1 MSTAFIPAPADGD
14 VLHDSVTTFRFKMMF
29 LVEEYS
35 TQSEYQDP
43 CSRVQ
48 IVEAFFGLV
57 VPDDRSLAPWLDYQI
72 KESLDYETVYSATP
86 IIPGNDEFCPRS
98 RRLPAEGIDP
108 ILQWLD
114 EVNIWEWQPPVTA
127 RQPTGV
133 WQPQTPELYPPLAP
147 FVDLD
152 VRYRHEDADWENF
165 ENVWSLEVARGGR
178 YARKEFVVYGAP
190 APSAYAF
197 EEAAW
202 APRPTRLV
210 PILANHL
217 AFLANDPIIVGLTK
231 RLLRLLPREKPR
243 QQIAQFNNGA
253 GTEYVLDF
261 DRMVARKTIR
271 NHSFGLGALGVVN
284 PKTVE
289 VAFSEYDRM
298 RLWGVLLDFKST
310 DSGLM
315 PTSSLEGIADADP
328 APQQPGRKW
337 SGELCDG
344 KNRWR
349 FETGRTTPDDEALR
363 LRFTEAFEAF
373 FSFGALNYASD
384 LLPRITLPVSNHVSG
399 WRECP
404 NDLPALVPIYANTIE
419 ERIRRYREDRY
430 RGRWSGALMGDVECM
445 LKMARDHQHYSYWYE
460 EAIRLG
466 SPPAMV
472 EFAHR
477 LLGIVPRSDVY
488 PKDEKKIVDASARA
502 LVLYQAAYVAGYM
515 PAALGLGFLYQHGIG
530 VAADPKMAVS
540 YYLQSLGDSADVP
553 DTELCFVYLR
563 LKDLYGTVA
572 SPLYDKVQS
581 SRFFRML
588 DAAQRLR
595 DLQKAEI
602 ELKRREGVLFSYHQD
617 YQLAIRRLAEPPSTA
632 KLFVR
637 PVEEY
642 EVDRFE
648 DFSDF
653 IPAAKSDGEGLR
665 HSVYVPRFL
674 AALVR
679 KDTKDSERGS
689 SHTHKVIV
697 YCTNYSDPSGVTH
710 DTFVVFSQYGKP
722 IRFRIPKDYACLAA
736 SEAMEIGP
744 VIDGVCTS
752 NHGLSLGHDE
762 ISPDSPEWGHYWADY
777 RRFMC
782 LVRGQLGDAS
792 DPNHL
797 ARKRFTDHVKE
808 TGAEMDPFIKGMLG
822 DVGSVL
828 SAELPRRYNICL
840 VLARTMRRNEEL
852 SELAISM
859 AARANGWIAP
869 SLERQPDGTLLQ
881 RSCVKR
887 VADEYIKKMCP
898 WFGDFESFIKEYDK

>member
-1 MSTAFIPAPADGD
+1 MSTANIPRPAHGN
-14 VLHDSVTTFRFKMMF
+14 VLHDSATTFRFKMMF

-72 KESLDYETVYSATP
+72 KESLDYDAVYSATP

-261 DRMVARKTIR
+261 ERMVARKTIK

-337 SGELCDG
+337 LGELCDG

-373 FSFGALNYASD
+373 FSFGAANYASD
-384 LLPRITLPVSNHVSG
+384 LLPRVTPPVSHHVSG

-419 ERIRRYREDRY
+419 ERIRLYREDRF
-430 RGRWSGALMGDVECM
+430 RGHWSGALMGDVECM

-572 SPLYDKVQS
+572 SPLYDQVQS
-581 SRFFRML
+581 GRFGRML
-588 DAAQRLR
+588 MAAGDLR
-595 DLQKAEI
+595 SLQQAEK
-602 ELKRREGVLFSYHQD
+602 ELKIKENSLAYCRRNYHRALESLAQPPRAARLF
-617 YQLAIRRLAEPPSTA
+617 A
-632 KLFVR
+632 F

-642 EVDRFE
+642 EVVRFE

-653 IPAAKSDGEGLR
+653 IPAAKSDGEGLGVP
-665 HSVYVPRFL
+665 VYVPRFL
-674 AALVR
+674 AELVH
-679 KDTKDSERGS
+679 KPTKDKGAVSMS
-689 SHTHKVIV
+689 KAFL
-697 YCTNYSDPSGVTH
+697 YCINYSGPSGVTH
-710 DTFVVFSQYGKP
+710 DTFLRSFKRGYPGA
-722 IRFRIPKDYACLAA
+722 RFRIPKDYACLAA
-736 SEAMEIGP
+736 SEALELGP

-752 NHGLSLGHDE
+752 KHRLSLGGDE
-762 ISPDSPEWGHYWADY
+762 ISPDSPEWGHHWADY
-777 RRFMC
+777 RRVMR
-782 LVRGQLGDAS
+782 LVRGQLGDVS

-797 ARKRFTDHVKE
+797 ARKRFTDHLKE

-828 SAELPRRYNICL
+828 SVELPRRYNICL

-852 SELAISM
+852 SELAISEVAQATGM
-859 AARANGWIAP
+859 SNP

>member
-1 MSTAFIPAPADGD
+1 MSSAFIPGSVDGD
-14 VLHDSVTTFRFKMMF
+14 SLHDSATTFRFKMVF
-29 LVEEYS
+29 LVEAYS
-35 TQSEYQDP
+35 TRSEYQEP
-43 CSRVQ
+43 CNRVQ
-48 IVEAFFGLV
+48 KVEAFFGLV

-72 KESLDYETVYSATP
+72 KESLNDYNAVYSATP

-261 DRMVARKTIR
+261 ERMVARKTIR

-349 FETGRTTPDDEALR
+349 FETGRTTIDDEALR
-363 LRFTEAFEAF
+363 LRFAEAFEAF
-373 FSFGALNYASD
+373 FSFGAANCASD
-384 LLPRITLPVSNHVSG
+384 LLPRITLPASNHVSG

-404 NDLPALVPIYANTIE
+404 NDLPALAPIYANTIE
-419 ERIRRYREDRY
+419 ERIRYSKC
-430 RGRWSGALMGDVECM
+430 GSFWSGALLGDVECM
-445 LKMARDHQHYSYWYE
+445 LNLAREPLGYLYWYE

-466 SPPAMV
+466 SPLAMV

-477 LLGIVPRSDVY
+477 SLGIVPSSGAY
-488 PKDEKKIVDASARA
+488 LKDEKKIVDASGRA

-515 PAALGLGFLYQHGIG
+515 PAALGLGFLYEHGIG
-530 VAADPKMAVS
+530 VSADLKLAVS

-553 DTELCFVYLR
+553 DTEHSFAYAR
-563 LKDLYGTVA
+563 LERLYGTIA
-572 SPLYDKVQS
+572 SPLYDIVKS
-581 SRFFRML
+581 KRFWRML
-588 DAAQRLR
+588 DAAQRLH
-595 DLQKAEI
+595 DVKKAEI
-602 ELKRREGVLFSYHQD
+602 ELKRSQVTLDIRLHSYQD
-617 YQLAIRRLAEPPSTA
+617 ALKALVSPPRVTRIYNWGSEEECEVVR
-632 KLFVR
+632 FV
-637 PVEEY
+637 
-642 EVDRFE
+642 

-653 IPAAKSDGEGLR
+653 IPSTKSIGEGLG

-674 AALVR
+674 AELVY
-679 KDTKDSERGS
+679 KANKQ
-689 SHTHKVIV
+689 HKAFV
-697 YCTNYSDPSGVTH
+697 YCINHSGPSGVTQ
-710 DTFVVFSQYGKP
+710 DTVFLSCLSRMNHGA
-722 IRFRIPKDYACLAA
+722 RFLIPKECAHLAA

-752 NHGLSLGHDE
+752 KHRLSYGGYE
-762 ISPDSPEWGHYWADY
+762 ISPDSPEWGHHWADY
-777 RRFMC
+777 RRFMR
-782 LVRGQLGDAS
+782 LVSDQLGDVS

-808 TGAEMDPFIKGMLG
+808 TGAEMDPFIKDMLG

-852 SELAISM
+852 SELAISEVAQATGM
-859 AARANGWIAP
+859 SKP
-869 SLERQPDGTLLQ
+869 SLERYPDGSLL
-881 RSCVKR
+881 RPWSVEVVVDK
-887 VADEYIKKMCP
+887 YIQKMCP
-898 WFGDFESFIKEYDK
+898 WFGDFRSFIEEYDK